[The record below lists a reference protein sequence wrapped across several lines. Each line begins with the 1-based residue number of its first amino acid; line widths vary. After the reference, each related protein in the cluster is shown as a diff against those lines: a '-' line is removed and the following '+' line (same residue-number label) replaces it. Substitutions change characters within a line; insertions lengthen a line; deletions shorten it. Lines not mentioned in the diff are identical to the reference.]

1 MLNRKYLRDGMVVW
15 DNYDRRA
22 QQGYTLAQSLKKY
35 IANLLKHHHG
45 TSPGHPTRAR
55 KYFEWTLSYLT
66 KQHCRVLLVL
76 LPIHPKVLKVIAND
90 NWRAAHQNL
99 LDYLT
104 GLQAKYSFSYL
115 DFTQIASF
123 GGDPQAFYDR
133 RAFQGQERPPHHRH
147 RRQAGAGSV
156 QVAPGAG
163 VCAARACGH
172 NLS

>member
-1 MLNRKYLRDGMVVW
+1 
-15 DNYDRRA
+15 
-22 QQGYTLAQSLKKY
+22 
-35 IANLLKHHHG
+35 
-45 TSPGHPTRAR
+45 
-55 KYFEWTLSYLT
+55 
-66 KQHCRVLLVL
+66 
-76 LPIHPKVLKVIAND
+76 VIAND

-123 GGDPQAFYDR
+123 GGDPQAFYDGVHL
-133 RAFQGQERPPHHRH
+133 QGQERPPHHRH

-163 VCAARACGH
+163 GLRGARLRAQPE
-172 NLS
+172 LTL